1 MEMPVNRWKKIIS
14 HFTSSL
20 KVKFF
25 VNPKNIVWSHSEL
38 RRRSWISLIAII
50 VVVVSIF
57 AFYVYNSLLLSQ
69 GINDIFSEE
78 SILTMDNPHYLSKSF
93 YYQDNNDKITK
104 IFLEDANLWYG
115 YTNISF
121 TKGEDNF
128 IGVNASIVKA
138 TVRNDYSLSEIIQF
152 SEPGTNRINFW
163 LDVYLYDEE
172 GNVVDTMQQGNP
184 FKGSIQ
190 LLLKSGETATVNF
203 VFAYPKRNI
212 DHFEIYVSYF
222 PNIEI

>member
-1 MEMPVNRWKKIIS
+1 M
-14 HFTSSL
+14 
-20 KVKFF
+20 
-25 VNPKNIVWSHSEL
+25 
-38 RRRSWISLIAII
+38 RRRSWILLIAII
-50 VVVVSIF
+50 VVVVSLF
-57 AFYVYNSLLLSQ
+57 AFYVFNSLLLFQ
-69 GINDIFSEE
+69 GTDDVLSGITPD
-78 SILTMDNPHYLSKSF
+78 LTMDNPHYLSKSF

-104 IFLEDANLWYG
+104 IFLEDANLWYR

-128 IGVNASIVKA
+128 IGVNASIVRA

-152 SEPGTNRINFW
+152 SEPGTNRIDFW
-163 LDVYLYDEE
+163 LDVFLYDEE

-203 VFAYPKRNI
+203 VFAHPKRNI
-212 DHFEIYVSYF
+212 DHFEIYVSYL

>member
-1 MEMPVNRWKKIIS
+1 
-14 HFTSSL
+14 
-20 KVKFF
+20 
-25 VNPKNIVWSHSEL
+25 L

-69 GINDIFSEE
+69 EINDILSEE
-78 SILTMDNPHYLSKSF
+78 PYLTMDNPHYLSKSF
-93 YYQDNNDKITK
+93 YYQDNSDEITK
-104 IFLEDANLWYG
+104 IFLEDANLWYD

-121 TKGEDNF
+121 TKGHDDF
-128 IGVNASIVKA
+128 IGVNATIIKA
-138 TVRNDYSLSEIIQF
+138 TVRNDYNLSEIIQF
-152 SEPGTNRINFW
+152 SEPGTNRINVW

-172 GNVVDTMQQGNP
+172 GKVVDTLQQGNP
-184 FKGSIQ
+184 FKGSVQ

-203 VFAYPKRNI
+203 VFAHPKRNI
-212 DHFEIYVSYF
+212 DHFEIYVSYL